1 MGTSRS
7 RGVSPMGALAI
18 ALGFGLGW
26 YAAECLA
33 MAVSDPDFERV
44 ELARR
49 ALRFLP
55 WHLAAFAALG
65 VGVALVSRLWPLSG
79 GAACWL
85 VLAGAAALFLGARV
99 AEGALHSATPG
110 TALAHLA
117 AATLAAGLAV
127 AALAGLGALLPRR
140 LRGSW
145 PAAACASVSLLLI
158 ALLRRAGPGIGL
170 GELGIAEA
178 AGQLGIT
185 DAAWALSVGGLLL
198 AAGGLRGRR
207 AAIVA
212 AAFLG
217 AVAGAGPA
225 RAADAAPRPDVYVF
239 LLDTLRADHLGG
251 AETPALG
258 ALAPEFFRFRAAWS
272 PSTRTSRSLP
282 GIMTSLSV
290 RTVGAAL
297 PPEAVTLA
305 ERLKDG
311 GWSTFG
317 VSANPQVATQFGYG
331 QGFDSLTGLAEAPD
345 FLIVPVLKL
354 ASSALPGLA
363 YETGVSSAELFYPP
377 IGELRRRALR
387 FLDRS
392 RGPSFVYAQT
402 MDVHGPYL
410 PPRRFLPPSYRRG
423 DFTSYYEFLDLSSTP
438 ELRSAAMAPRLENL
452 RQRYAG
458 GVRYTDEEL
467 AGWIADL
474 RARGR
479 WDEALVWILSDH
491 GEAFG
496 EHGFAGHGFS
506 YVGSAVTRIPLWL
519 KPPRSAGLEPREIAE
534 TVSGYDLLPT
544 TLALLGL
551 PPVSPAFGSDLSP
564 LLRGDP
570 AAVERTVIVETD
582 DGPGAALYAA
592 VRGPLKLDVHFAADG
607 TREVRALFDLERDPG
622 ETEDVRARHPE
633 AAAALERAILE
644 RRGAEQALSLRRRDT
659 PIDPQTRER
668 LEALGYLDDE

>member
-1 MGTSRS
+1 
-7 RGVSPMGALAI
+7 MGALAI
-18 ALGFGLGW
+18 ALVFGLGW
-26 YAAECLA
+26 YAAECIA
-33 MAVSDPDFERV
+33 MAASDPDFERV

-55 WHLAAFAALG
+55 WHLGAFAALG
-65 VGVALVSRLWPLSG
+65 VAAAFLSRLRTLSR
-79 GAACWL
+79 AAVCWL
-85 VLAGAAALFLGARV
+85 VLAGAATLFLGARV
-99 AEGALHSATPG
+99 AEGALHSASLG
-110 TALAHLA
+110 TAVAHLA
-117 AATLAAGLAV
+117 LAMLAASAGV
-127 AALAGLGALLPRR
+127 AALAGLGTFLPGR

-145 PAAACASVSLLLI
+145 PVAACASASLLLI
-158 ALLRRAGPGIGL
+158 ALLRSAGPGIGL
-170 GELGIAEA
+170 GELGFAEA
-178 AGQLGIT
+178 AGHLGMA
-185 DAAWALSVGGLLL
+185 DAGLALAVGGLLL
-198 AAGGLRGRR
+198 AAGGARGR
-207 AAIVA
+207 AAGGARGHTAAVLAVVCLGPA
-212 AAFLG
+212 AA
-217 AVAGAGPA
+217 APA
-225 RAADAAPRPDVYVF
+225 RAADQAPRPDVYVF

-251 AETPALG
+251 ETTPELA
-258 ALAPEFFRFRAAWS
+258 ALAPEFFRFGAAWS

-290 RTVGAAL
+290 RTVGASL

-305 ERLKDG
+305 ERLKEG
-311 GWSTFG
+311 GWATFG

-363 YETGVSSAELFYPP
+363 YETGVASAELFYPP

-392 RGPSFVYAQT
+392 PRPSFVYAQT

-410 PPRRFLPPSYRRG
+410 PPRRFLPTAYRRA
-423 DFTSYYEFLDLSSTP
+423 DFTSYYQFLHLSSTP
-438 ELRSAAMAPRLENL
+438 ELRSPAMAPRLENL

-458 GVRYTDEEL
+458 GVRHTDEEL

-506 YVGSAVTRIPLWL
+506 YVGSPVTRVPLWL
-519 KPPRSAGLEPREIAE
+519 KPPRSSGLAPREIAE
-534 TVSGYDLLPT
+534 TVSSYDLLPT

-551 PPVSPAFGSDLSP
+551 PPISPAFGVDLSP
-564 LLRGDP
+564 LLRGEPP
-570 AAVERTVIVETD
+570 AAPRTVIVETD

-592 VRGPLKLDVHFAADG
+592 VRGPLKLDVHFATDG
-607 TREVRALFDLERDPG
+607 TREVRALYDLERDPG
-622 ETEDVRARHPE
+622 ETEDARARHPE
-633 AAAALERAILE
+633 AAAALERSILE
-644 RRGAEQALSLRRRDT
+644 RRGAERALSLRRRDA